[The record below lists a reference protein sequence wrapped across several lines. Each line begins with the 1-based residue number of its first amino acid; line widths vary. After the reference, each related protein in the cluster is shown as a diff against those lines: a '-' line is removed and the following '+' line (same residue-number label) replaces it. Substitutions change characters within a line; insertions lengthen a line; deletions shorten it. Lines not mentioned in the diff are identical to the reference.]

1 MRPRAGGFTLL
12 EVVAAL
18 AVVACLLIALGS
30 LEIVTHHASRNMHTL
45 VLARQVCDDQLTL
58 VRKDIQHVPAS
69 RAGVTTMDG
78 TDYRWSLGVTDLPVA
93 TMKNALVQLEITCKW
108 VDEAGPRTLVQ
119 RTMLALPEVVNP
131 PPSPMPSGAP
141 QTDERT
147 QSDDSPQSDATPQS
161 DAAPQADETPRG
173 SQTP

>member
-1 MRPRAGGFTLL
+1 MTQRAGGFTLL

-78 TDYRWSLGVTDLPVA
+78 TDYRWSLVVTDLSVA
-93 TMKNALVQLEITCKW
+93 TMKNALVQLEIACKW

-119 RTMLALPEVVNP
+119 RTMLALPEGVNP
-131 PPSPMPSGAP
+131 PPSPIPSGAP
-141 QTDERT
+141 R
-147 QSDDSPQSDATPQS
+147 DDGP
-161 DAAPQADETPRG
+161 PQADETPRG
-173 SQTP
+173 GETP